1 MTQKQIKIWTI
12 WSTILII
19 VIGSFS
25 HFMFEWLGSM
35 KPLALIFAVNESVWE
50 HLKLAFWPTLLFAI
64 TELFIIKN
72 KNSNFWLG
80 KVVSLYTMP
89 IVIVIMFY
97 TYHAVVSENNLAYD
111 ISSFFIA
118 VILGQYLGYKI
129 ITREKQILRS
139 NIASILLFILILSA
153 FSLLTYFPPKL
164 PIFKDGITGEYGI
177 MDKQ

>member
-1 MTQKQIKIWTI
+1 MAQKQIKIWTI

-19 VIGSFS
+19 IIGSLS
-25 HFMFEWLGSM
+25 HFMFAWLGSAR
-35 KPLALIFAVNESVWE
+35 PLALIFAVNESVWE
-50 HLKLAFWPTLLFAI
+50 HLKLAFWPTLLFAVI
-64 TELFIIKN
+64 EFFIIKN

-89 IVIVIMFY
+89 IVIVAMFY
-97 TYHAVVSENNLAYD
+97 IYHAVASENNLVYD

-129 ITREKQILRS
+129 ITREKQLLRS
-139 NIASILLFILILSA
+139 NTTSILLFILIFSA

-177 MDKQ
+177 MNK